1 MIALDLDN
9 TIVCYDGAFRAA
21 AEACDC
27 LPASGTPIDK
37 ASVKAAAF
45 ARGGNE
51 LWTRL
56 QGIAYGEGISQAELF
71 PGCREFL
78 ELAMRKGEELVVL
91 SHKTEFPVIGLKV
104 NLRLAAMNWIES
116 KGLGLGDRLPVIFCD
131 SRQEKV
137 NRLGTLACRA
147 LLDDLP
153 EVFHTPG
160 FPRQTSFILF
170 DPSESHP
177 EWSDSLKI
185 TSWKAATDL
194 LLCHEPGI

>member
-21 AEACDC
+21 AEACEC

-45 ARGGNE
+45 AKGGNE

-56 QGIAYGEGISQAELF
+56 QGMAYGEGISQAELF

-78 ELAMRKGEELVVL
+78 ELAMKRGEKMAVL
-91 SHKTEFPVIGLKV
+91 SHKTEFPAIGPKV
-104 NLRLAAMNWIES
+104 NLRLAAMNWLES
-116 KGLGLGDRLPVIFCD
+116 NGLGVGDRLPVIFCD
-131 SRQEKV
+131 SRLEKV

-153 EVFHTPG
+153 EVFRTPG
-160 FPRQTSFILF
+160 FPLKTKFILF
-170 DPSESHP
+170 DPSDSHSD
-177 EWSDSLKI
+177 WSDSPRI
-185 TSWKAATDL
+185 TSWNAATDM
-194 LLCHEPGI
+194 LLCR